1 MEEEEEVCRK
11 QPPFDRDG
19 CWKGP
24 CGRNDDSESQSV
36 SFCSTTS
43 TDFTTSSDTAT
54 TNSTATAKPH
64 KTCTDLTWEAVSRL
78 RSVAGSPLS
87 LENFRFFRRLGGGDI
102 GTVYLAELKDVP
114 GTYVAVKVMDK
125 NELVTRNK
133 SARAK
138 TEREI
143 LELLDH
149 PFLPTLYAHL
159 ECEKWTC
166 LVTEFCPGG
175 DLHVLRQLQPAKRFP
190 ESAVRFYA
198 AEVVV
203 ALEYIHMMGIV
214 YRDLKPENV
223 LVREDGH
230 IMLTDF
236 DLSLKS
242 DQPTCTALLRPD
254 QIPPDPDASA
264 LSGRFGSDRVPGS
277 CILPNCMAPAVSC
290 FRLGRRRR
298 RKWKSGGS
306 ATSTMPELLAEPVDA
321 RSMSF
326 VGTHEYL
333 APEII
338 AGDGHG
344 NAVDWWTLGV
354 FVYELLYGRTPF
366 KGPDHESTLANI
378 VARALDFPR
387 QPHASAAVRDLIARL
402 LVKDPD
408 RRMGSTRG
416 AAQVKQHPFFHGV
429 NWALLRC
436 GAPPNIPPPFDRATD
451 VADEFYDDGS
461 SSPVDF
467 Y

>member
-1 MEEEEEVCRK
+1 MEAEEEVCRK
-11 QPPFDRDG
+11 QPSFDRDG

-54 TNSTATAKPH
+54 TASAAPPSTAKPH

-78 RSVAGSPLS
+78 KSIAGSPLS
-87 LENFRFFRRLGGGDI
+87 LENFRFLRRVGGGDI

-159 ECEKWTC
+159 DCEKWTC

-190 ESAVRFYA
+190 ESAVR
-198 AEVVV
+198 
-203 ALEYIHMMGIV
+203 
-214 YRDLKPENV
+214 
-223 LVREDGH
+223 
-230 IMLTDF
+230 
-236 DLSLKS
+236 
-242 DQPTCTALLRPD
+242 
-254 QIPPDPDASA
+254 
-264 LSGRFGSDRVPGS
+264 
-277 CILPNCMAPAVSC
+277 
-290 FRLGRRRR
+290 RR
-298 RKWKSGGS
+298 RKWKARGS

-354 FVYELLYGRTPF
+354 FIYELLYGRTPF

-378 VARALDFPR
+378 VARALEFPR

-402 LVKDPD
+402 LVKDPA

-436 GAPPNIPPPFDRATD
+436 GAPPNIPPPIDH